1 MRKILFLFILLSL
14 FVQRAFSQTAHI
26 PTPLENKMTDSLCDC
41 VSKLDFSKIT
51 NKEEAIAAYTD
62 CIGKHTD
69 IFSALAIERKEDIM
83 DQAAMRQ
90 LGLVIAKNLMAKNC
104 VSFVKLSMLTVK
116 KDGVVTNSTTGTF
129 KRIDLKGFN
138 YIVLTDNDNQEKSF
152 LWLRQFPGSEN
163 YMNGAT
169 KFTGKRLK
177 IGWQEL
183 EVYLPQAKDYYKI
196 KEIVSISVE

>member
-26 PTPLENKMTDSLCDC
+26 PTSLENKMTDSLCDC

-104 VSFVKLSMLTVK
+104 APFVKLSLLTVK

-129 KRIDLKGFN
+129 KRVDLKGFN
-138 YIVLTDNDNQEKSF
+138 YMVLTDNDNQEKSF

-169 KFTGKRLK
+169 KLTGKRLK

-183 EVYLPQAKDYYKI
+183 EVYLPQAKGYYKI